1 MDSQIV
7 MRKVAELKPYKNNPR
22 KNDKAVDAVAA
33 SIKAFGFKQPIVID
47 INDEVI
53 AGDTRLKAAKKN
65 GLDEVPCVVASDL
78 TPKQVK
84 AYLLADNKVGE
95 LAEWDFNSLDRELA
109 ELEQM
114 AIDMLQYGFEQAYID
129 EKEYGEDFSL
139 PCEGKSEY
147 QTMTFTLHHKQAEL
161 VNAALAEVG
170 ECSQTYGNT
179 NKNGNALYEVV
190 KEWAKQKR

>member
-78 TPKQVK
+78 TPEQVK
-84 AYLLADNKVGE
+84 AYRLADNKVGE
-95 LAEWDFNSLDRELA
+95 LAEWDWDLLPAEMDGLRGFDMTEFGFDEIEAVDVDSLLDCG
-109 ELEQM
+109 
-114 AIDMLQYGFEQAYID
+114 DGGSN
-129 EKEYGEDFSL
+129 EKEPVKCPKCGFV
-139 PCEGKSEY
+139 
-147 QTMTFTLHHKQAEL
+147 F
-161 VNAALAEVG
+161 EV
-170 ECSQTYGNT
+170 
-179 NKNGNALYEVV
+179 
-190 KEWAKQKR
+190 